1 MSDRDP
7 GQQVGS
13 AQTAAPSAQ
22 TIETG
27 LPAVSTDQLLRQLFE
42 VIEGAKNL
50 PMSTSVRI
58 ERDDVLD
65 MIEAAI
71 NQLPDE
77 LRAARWLL
85 KERDEVRAKA
95 RREADEIIEAASA
108 RVAQMV
114 NRSEV
119 VKASEHRAREVTD
132 TADGESRL
140 MMRQA
145 EDYCDQKLAS
155 FQVALEKIQRTVA
168 SGRQR
173 LAATV
178 EEIEFGRANDEPD
191 ETGFFDHEIE

>member
-1 MSDRDP
+1 MSDRESHH
-7 GQQVGS
+7 Q
-13 AQTAAPSAQ
+13 AAAPSPTQ
-22 TIETG
+22 TIEAG
-27 LPAVSTDQLLRQLFE
+27 LPSVSTDQLLRQLFE
-42 VIEGAKNL
+42 LIEGAKNL

-58 ERDDVLD
+58 ERDEVLD
-65 MIEAAI
+65 LIEGAI
-71 NQLPDE
+71 TQLPDE

-95 RREADEIIEAASA
+95 RREAEEIIEAASA

-119 VKASEHRAREVTD
+119 VKAAEHHAREVTD
-132 TADGESRL
+132 TADADSRL

-178 EEIEFGRANDEPD
+178 EEIELGRGKDDVDPG
-191 ETGFFDHEIE
+191 GFFDHELD